1 MKSILLA
8 AAFLGS
14 LCWAGTNPY
23 NIIPEPVNVTTTSGT
38 TKNLK
43 IVHEQK
49 VAGLGNEGYAM
60 KLTPGG
66 VELRYTTPN
75 GKAMAMATL
84 FQLQDQLSD
93 TPEGLPCGSIQDSPD
108 FGWRGMM
115 VDVGRDRKS
124 TRLNS
129 SH

>member
-14 LCWAGTNPY
+14 LCWAETNPY

-38 TKNLK
+38 TKNLN

-75 GKAMAMATL
+75 G
-84 FQLQDQLSD
+84 
-93 TPEGLPCGSIQDSPD
+93 
-108 FGWRGMM
+108 
-115 VDVGRDRKS
+115 
-124 TRLNS
+124 
-129 SH
+129 

>member
-49 VAGLGNEGYAM
+49 VAGLGNEGYTM

-75 GKAMAMATL
+75 
-84 FQLQDQLSD
+84 D
-93 TPEGLPCGSIQDSPD
+93 TVPAPGPA
-108 FGWRGMM
+108 FGY
-115 VDVGRDRKS
+115 S
-124 TRLNS
+124 
-129 SH
+129 

>member
-1 MKSILLA
+1 MKAFLFA
-8 AAFLGS
+8 AAFLCS

-23 NIIPEPVNVTTTSGT
+23 NIIPEPVKVTTASGT

-43 IVHEQK
+43 ILNEQK
-49 VAGLGNEGYAM
+49 VSGLGNEGYTI

-84 FQLQDQLSD
+84 LQLQDQLSD
-93 TPEGLPCGSIQDSPD
+93 TP
-108 FGWRGMM
+108 
-115 VDVGRDRKS
+115 GRAALAAASRMRRIS
-124 TRLNS
+124 AGAA
-129 SH
+129 